1 MGQDREGAEKGL
13 VVDLSTKKLV
23 ISAMQIL
30 IRRLLIFFVLAVY
43 TVIPFSDSIACDE
56 CISRVPFQ
64 EGREISYKNLSQ
76 VDISTSINAAD
87 THDRPSLESDGKS
100 LCSIC
105 FNSVEGIEP
114 YNHTALFSVSQ
125 TVNRTA
131 LATFSK
137 PASSIN
143 KPPQN

>member
-1 MGQDREGAEKGL
+1 MGQDRESAEEGL

-64 EGREISYKNLSQ
+64 EGREISYKNLPQ

-87 THDRPSLESDGKS
+87 THDRPSSESDGKS

-105 FNSVEGIEP
+105 FNSVEGIEIEGEAKSLL
-114 YNHTALFSVSQ
+114 YCFSN
-125 TVNRTA
+125 TTCPPRIA
-131 LATFSK
+131 FSTWI
-137 PASSIN
+137 SLIL
-143 KPPQN
+143 